1 MSILSGSY
9 ACFRNIKN
17 QLLFCKNFVQ
27 RDGEAICYFAVSYEP
42 ECIWLISFSVW
53 YFVYIM
59 LKSPALGSRLN
70 YECYPPFIPKQ
81 WGSESI
87 FKLM

>member
-42 ECIWLISFSVW
+42 ECI
-53 YFVYIM
+53 
-59 LKSPALGSRLN
+59 
-70 YECYPPFIPKQ
+70 
-81 WGSESI
+81 
-87 FKLM
+87 